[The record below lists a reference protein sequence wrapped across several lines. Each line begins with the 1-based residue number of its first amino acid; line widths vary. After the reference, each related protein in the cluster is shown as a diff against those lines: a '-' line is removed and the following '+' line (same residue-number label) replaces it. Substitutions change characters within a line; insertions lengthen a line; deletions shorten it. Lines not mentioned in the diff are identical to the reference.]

1 MCRTEKE
8 VIDMFHELYKK
19 DTLDLISAEKILHM
33 PIWECEG
40 EKYSEFESFFLMKIG
55 ETPGITV
62 NELQKMWGRTQGA
75 ASQRLIIFE
84 ERGLVYKQKSE
95 KDRRYTE
102 VCLTEKGRK
111 VYETIAELKW
121 QHSKDAVDVM
131 LEHGYS
137 LEDIYKG
144 IEMYQVLAEYGD
156 DCKHRV
162 WKV

>member
-1 MCRTEKE
+1 MHRTEKE

-19 DTLDLISAEKILHM
+19 DTLDLISAERVLHM
-33 PIWECEG
+33 PIWESEG
-40 EKYSEFESFFLMKIG
+40 EKYSEFECFFLMKIG

-102 VCLTEKGRK
+102 VCLTEKGKR
-111 VYETIAELKW
+111 VYQMISELKW

-131 LEHGYS
+131 LEHGFS
-137 LEDIYKG
+137 LDDISKG
-144 IEMYQVLAEYGD
+144 VEMYRVLDEYAVE
-156 DCKHRV
+156 CKNRV
-162 WKV
+162 WKI